1 MPESLN
7 TCRNLYAYPPI
18 FLSLHKNWRPTN
30 FLHQPF
36 LLLNQKRSLKG
47 YFLFGGKGSLD
58 SCSQNDLS
66 SVLFEQV
73 HDLGLEKNV
82 LSVSSSH
89 PAARSRFIYSREK
102 LHQLPSGVISI
113 IKRQSL
119 FSKSL
124 LPTIIREPFVRGK
137 QDHEDESIYNF
148 FKRRMNEEVCAFT
161 SFHLSQCILILMFD
175 LWTKAV
181 ANSLISVDLS
191 QVNLPKMSTQYQ

>member
-1 MPESLN
+1 MGRGHSIHVHKM
-7 TCRNLYAYPPI
+7 I
-18 FLSLHKNWRPTN
+18 FLL
-30 FLHQPF
+30 
-36 LLLNQKRSLKG
+36 
-47 YFLFGGKGSLD
+47 YF
-58 SCSQNDLS
+58 
-66 SVLFEQV
+66 FEQV

-175 LWTKAV
+175 L
-181 ANSLISVDLS
+181 
-191 QVNLPKMSTQYQ
+191 

>member
-1 MPESLN
+1 MFCYARIIEYLQKFICLPP
-7 TCRNLYAYPPI
+7 NLFI
-18 FLSLHKNWRPTN
+18 FY
-30 FLHQPF
+30 
-36 LLLNQKRSLKG
+36 RSLRG
-47 YFLFGGKGSLD
+47 YFLFCGKGSLD
-58 SCSQNDLS
+58 SCSRNDLS

-113 IKRQSL
+113 IKKQSL

-175 LWTKAV
+175 L
-181 ANSLISVDLS
+181 
-191 QVNLPKMSTQYQ
+191 